1 MKKLLLLSTSL
12 ILACSIFSQ
21 EQGSERLQN
30 KKINKNV
37 KSAQIKEV
45 SPINQSVN
53 TSSNEPVSYSIGPD
67 GVQRVIREAKTQ
79 ADFSPETIELVK
91 SNLMELYGDYYK
103 VYGESDIISSA
114 EFYERCEFISLRQA
128 PEDIPNISSL
138 DLIDKYNYE
147 KVHQNKNM
155 EEFNPSI
162 FNVFKYRIDD
172 YAKNDLYYKI
182 YSTGIVLKVKGLNE

>member
-1 MKKLLLLSTSL
+1 MKKLFLLSTSL

-21 EQGSERLQN
+21 EKGSERLQN

-67 GVQRVIREAKTQ
+67 GVQRVVREAKTE

-91 SNLMELYGDYYK
+91 NNLMELYGDYYK

-155 EEFNPSI
+155 EEFDPSA

-182 YSTGIVLKVKGLNE
+182 YSTGIVLKIKGSNE